1 MSVLTTFC
9 CDKIPCEKAARS
21 WAILCLLTVP
31 EEGST
36 GQGSYGS
43 KRLEQGAER
52 SQQQPQ
58 TQGRGKTRE
67 EARLST
73 FKARPQWRTSSIKT
87 PPSEGSDFPNSSTNQ
102 EPSAQIQEPK
112 QSHSGDFLFIPPR
125 WRHSSIF
132 LRALQCFPCF
142 SFYLLYAFLLIS

>member
-73 FKARPQWRTSSIKT
+73 FKARPQ
-87 PPSEGSDFPNSSTNQ
+87 
-102 EPSAQIQEPK
+102 
-112 QSHSGDFLFIPPR
+112 
-125 WRHSSIF
+125 
-132 LRALQCFPCF
+132 
-142 SFYLLYAFLLIS
+142 